1 MSGLESPDV
10 LIIGD
15 GIAGCTTAITAQE
28 AGAKVLIIDKA
39 PPDVPHG
46 NTHFSGGSFRRAG
59 PEYSADRFYNDILHL
74 SGNRADPEQTR
85 IVVDNS
91 AQARAWLGELGV
103 PWTSPKRTADRAH
116 QADQRGMGLAAS
128 LRRAVRERS
137 IPVLSETEAVRLI
150 QENGKVCGVVVKDKS
165 GKEREIRAGAVVIAT
180 GGFGANPEM
189 VKKYLGPG
197 ATNLVLRGSPFNTGD
212 GLRMMEAV
220 GVPFDWMDDFHGGL
234 IHYGYRK
241 YPKEGAV
248 KGMRSVKLYEYCIL
262 VNQKGERF
270 IDEGENT
277 ADKTYAKFGKII
289 ALTQPDGVAYAVG
302 DSQSRDRTD
311 PMYYGPEK
319 EPIEAATLEEL
330 ASKLGLPVQAFLKT
344 VRDFNA
350 GAKDGKA
357 MGLTPQKT
365 NFAQKIEKAPFYA
378 YKVTGGFTFTFG
390 GVRAKKTGEV
400 LDKMKQ
406 PIPGLFAVG
415 EIVTGIFYGNYA
427 GGSSL
432 ARCAVYGR
440 IVGFQAA
447 HHAVPSIK
455 VPSEIWAPVAVS

>member
-1 MSGLESPDV
+1 MSRADSTDV

-15 GIAGCTTAITAQE
+15 GIAGCTTAITAHE

-39 PPDVPHG
+39 PADVPHG

-59 PEYSADRFYNDILHL
+59 TEYSADRFYNDIVSL
-74 SGNRADPEQTR
+74 SGNRADPELTR

-91 AQARAWLGELGV
+91 AQARDWLAELGV
-103 PWTSPKRTADRAH
+103 PWTSPKRTAERAN
-116 QADQRGMGLAAS
+116 QADQRGTGLAAS

-137 IPVLSETEAVRLI
+137 IPVLNETEALRLI
-150 QENGKVCGVVVKDKS
+150 QENGRVCGVVVKEKS
-165 GKEREIRAGAVVIAT
+165 GEQREIRAGAVAIAT

-189 VKKYLGPG
+189 VKRYLGAG

-212 GLRMMEAV
+212 GLRMAEAV
-220 GVPFDWMDDFHGGL
+220 GAPLDWMDDFHGGL

-241 YPKEGAV
+241 YPQEGAV
-248 KGMRSVKLYEYCIL
+248 KGMRSVKTYETCIL
-262 VNQKGERF
+262 VNQEGRRF

-277 ADKTYAKFGKII
+277 SDKTYAKFGKII
-289 ALTQPDGVAYAVG
+289 ALTQPDGVAYAIV
-302 DSQSRDRTD
+302 DAKSRDLIE

-319 EPIEAATLEEL
+319 EPIEAASLEEL
-330 ASKLGLPVQAFLKT
+330 AGKLGLPVATFLKT
-344 VRDFNA
+344 IADFNA
-350 GAKDGKA
+350 AVRDGKA
-357 MGLTPQKT
+357 LAATPPKT
-365 NFAQKIEKAPFYA
+365 NFAQTVEQAPFIA

-390 GVRAKKTGEV
+390 GVRAEKTGEV
-400 LDKMKQ
+400 LDRQKQ

-447 HHAVPSIK
+447 HYAVPSIK
-455 VPSEIWAPVAVS
+455 LPREIWKSTAAA